1 MMTKWLKIP
10 VPTNPS
16 FHNGGW
22 LNAVHV
28 YSFLTKKNS
37 VYHVILEVREDL
49 LFGVSKIFK
58 TIHEIF
64 IMASL
69 DKVHSH
75 MVS

>member
-28 YSFLTKKNS
+28 FSFLTKEMVFIMGVS
-37 VYHVILEVREDL
+37 DDL
-49 LFGVSKIFK
+49 LVEVSKRFK
-58 TIHEIF
+58 TFSATLHEIF
-64 IMASL
+64 KMASSL
-69 DKVHSH
+69 DKVHNH
-75 MVS
+75 M